1 MWAGASS
8 GWRKRQ
14 QNTKPR
20 LGINVK
26 PPNPRSNP
34 SGSTL
39 ASRGDIIDSV
49 DPLLVTKRQT
59 SDETAGDMEDQGAS
73 EALTYNN
80 GMWTPPAA
88 ASIASPTPPGLT
100 ATIPVAPMASLTDTG
115 TESDPASPTTASTDL
130 TSLISATAARPT
142 SVTSLS
148 SASSL
153 TGSSSSSSSSSSA
166 TPSPTGKAH
175 SNAHS
180 DSGGFKLIYL
190 TPILVFVGLFLLFSV
205 GGRMWGR
212 YQHASRVEAARR
224 AKYDKRASR
233 QAKKREM
240 QRIKTMWG
248 YDQTPIL
255 PPEFGPGEHDLHYK
269 DPSAPSSKKSRS
281 ALSGQGEADSS
292 FGSDSES
299 GASGKSSEIDDRY
312 PGTFKILSLAL
323 LGEGSRSG
331 PPETRGEGGRKYE
344 TGVQSN
350 GWLATK
356 IRRWVGA
363 DEKDMTF
370 DDGRYTTAP
379 YKAGARRIRN
389 ALSRDRLRNSGA
401 SEEYDE
407 KDIHSPTTT
416 LSVGSGETKTKER
429 FGSVDLTSQYQPNT
443 YYGLGHDYNQNGAD
457 DPFLTTSNDGMVPGW
472 KKPLPPQPKESPF
485 RPAIL
490 NFGLRSRSKQY
501 DPIDP
506 TNEADTPIKRAPLQ
520 QGYADEASGGFLPKT
535 LGLGISG
542 AWKTIT
548 GMANPS
554 AADSARVPTED
565 DEESFVGRPYQ
576 AHSDAMMSESDT
588 PYSTRDLST
597 YSSHGYIEAGTP
609 TKSRQL
615 GRAGTVLNVKSTNQP
630 WNAHQREQNATPQ
643 SAAKKMTGAAWHE
656 ALLASPPNKHQ
667 QQVFQPF
674 VQTTSPSPTR
684 PAKHHNLAPRKS
696 LLLHQAVASAAA
708 AADSNLANAT
718 SPAQSSTGYSDLVAC
733 YSTPSDAVQSPAE
746 DVMSPASIR
755 VLSPPIAART
765 DAAQMDEGLGA
776 RQKLQRAK
784 TAKYTNDGRGYERD
798 GDGGATM
805 ASRPL
810 QRSKTAS
817 TDASAFR
824 SDARVSR
831 KGTVHHSVRPDAI
844 KASND
849 EGRETQGSEQ
859 ARSALYP
866 STFTQPLRVSKQP
879 PPITSPA
886 SCYSSASSPSRGSV
900 SIPARASSTS
910 PTKPSTSTFP
920 GGRTSTN
927 LPSALRIASPEPLS
941 SHHAQHQPLALPLL
955 SHPHYRPES
964 SGSPPKRTKAVSN
977 RSNASASE
985 DDDNDELSAA
995 NQVAAAA
1002 RSAALKAHNRTTAL
1016 QTVDAIVY
1024 QGYAQHR

>member
-14 QNTKPR
+14 QNTKAR
-20 LGINVK
+20 LGINVER
-26 PPNPRSNP
+26 PNPLSDP

-39 ASRGDIIDSV
+39 ASQGSIIDSV
-49 DPLLVTKRQT
+49 DSLLVTKRQT
-59 SDETAGDMEDQGAS
+59 NDETAGEIEDQGAL

-80 GMWTPPAA
+80 GMWTTPAA
-88 ASIASPTPPGLT
+88 ASIASPTPPALT
-100 ATIPVAPMASLTDTG
+100 ATVPVAPMASLTDLDS
-115 TESDPASPTTASTDL
+115 ESNTISASAVSTDAASL
-130 TSLISATAARPT
+130 TSTTAARPT
-142 SVTSLS
+142 SVTPLPS
-148 SASSL
+148 SSSL
-153 TGSSSSSSSSSSA
+153 TGTSSSSSSSTSA
-166 TPSPTGKAH
+166 TPSPTDKAH

-180 DSGGFKLIYL
+180 GSGGFQLIYL

-224 AKYDKRASR
+224 AQYDKRASR

-255 PPEFGPGEHDLHYK
+255 PPELAPGEHDLHYK

-323 LGEGSRSG
+323 LGEGSKSG

-350 GWLATK
+350 GWIATK

-363 DEKDMTF
+363 DEKDMTI
-370 DDGRYTTAP
+370 DDERYTAAP
-379 YKAGARRIRN
+379 YKAGARRIRH
-389 ALSRDRLRNSGA
+389 ALSRDQLRGSGA
-401 SEEYDE
+401 DEEYNE
-407 KDIHSPTTT
+407 KDLHSPTTT
-416 LSVGSGETKTKER
+416 LSVGSGEMKTKER
-429 FGSVDLTSQYQPNT
+429 FGSIDLTTQYQPNT
-443 YYGLGHDYNQNGAD
+443 YYGLGHNYNQTGTD
-457 DPFLTTSNDGMVPGW
+457 DPFLTTSNDGVVPGW

-506 TNEADTPIKRAPLQ
+506 TNEADTPVKRALLQ
-520 QGYADEASGGFLPKT
+520 QDHADEAGGFLPKT
-535 LGLGISG
+535 FGLGISG
-542 AWKTIT
+542 VWKTIT
-548 GMANPS
+548 GMANPA
-554 AADSARVPTED
+554 AADAARVPTED

-588 PYSTRDLST
+588 PYSTRDVH
-597 YSSHGYIEAGTP
+597 SSHGYIEAGTP

-630 WNAHQREQNATPQ
+630 WNAYQREQNVTPQ

-656 ALLASPPNKHQ
+656 ALLASPPNKQQ

-755 VLSPPIAART
+755 VLCPPVAVRT
-765 DAAQMDEGLGA
+765 DATLTEESLGA

-784 TAKYTNDGRGYERD
+784 TAKYANDGRGYERE
-798 GDGGATM
+798 GDGGSTM
-805 ASRPL
+805 AGRPI

-817 TDASAFR
+817 TDASAAR
-824 SDARVSR
+824 SEARVSR
-831 KGTVHHSVRPDAI
+831 KGTVHHSMRPV
-844 KASND
+844 ASRAPSV
-849 EGRETQGSEQ
+849 ETQETQGSEQ
-859 ARSALYP
+859 TSSALYP

-910 PTKPSTSTFP
+910 PSKPSPSTFP
-920 GGRTSTN
+920 GSRTSTN

-964 SGSPPKRTKAVSN
+964 SASPPKRTKAVSN
-977 RSNASASE
+977 RSNASANEE
-985 DDDNDELSAA
+985 DDIDELSAA
-995 NQVAAAA
+995 NHVAAAA